1 MFASWNALSIALLIE
16 WLLILLLFAVGA
28 CLVCCRTKFALWSR
42 WRIVALALSSIV
54 ILSLF
59 SARPVRLNE
68 KVLGKIH
75 VLPGAGGR
83 LVEIE
88 MKKANDEI
96 QFRIQQEDT
105 WFHYKFLLVGGVL
118 AGFFGALQ
126 FSRTPRIPVAQVFR
140 SAKVCSALAL
150 TCVVALAIDI
160 HLRNNIVVIQQLALW
175 IANYAEP
182 AMMPQVLDGPP
193 AAGGFVPWEKFL
205 RTPGAGMHSD
215 EWYGFLFY
223 PHLHFLTWVLYLLYL
238 SCFQWIAVKAVR
250 KPRRAEQDAL
260 LAGGFVL
267 VHVAVA
273 VFAFMGHFVPRTLEM
288 NVLPKSDSWQ
298 TGAAAAYAYLL
309 GALLLVAINSPY
321 LFRFLL
327 PSIFRRVKS

>member
-1 MFASWNALSIALLIE
+1 MSAFAITLPIAILIG
-16 WLLILLLFAVGA
+16 WLLIVLFFLAGA
-28 CLVCCRTKFALWSR
+28 WLVERREKVVYWSR
-42 WRIVALALSSIV
+42 WRIVALFLSSIV
-54 ILSLF
+54 IIVLF
-59 SARPVRLNE
+59 STRPVRLNE
-68 KVLGKIH
+68 SVFGKVT
-75 VLPGAGGR
+75 VQPGAGGP

-88 MKKANDEI
+88 LKKANEEI
-96 QFRIQQEDT
+96 QFRIAQEDT
-105 WFHYKFLLVGGVL
+105 WYHYKFLLVGGVL
-118 AGFFGALQ
+118 AGFFGVLQ
-126 FSRTPRIPVAQVFR
+126 FSGAARVPVTQIVR
-140 SAKVCSALAL
+140 SEKVCSALAL

-182 AMMPQVLDGPP
+182 AMMPA

-238 SCFQWIAVKAVR
+238 TCFHWIALKAVR
-250 KPRRAEQDAL
+250 KPRPAEQDAL

-273 VFAFMGHFVPRTLEM
+273 VFAFMGHFVPRALEM
-288 NVLPKSDSWQ
+288 NVLPMADSWR
-298 TGAAAAYAYLL
+298 TGAAAACAYLL

-321 LFRFLL
+321 LVRFLI
-327 PSIFRRVKS
+327 PSIFREAKS